1 MRVNETL
8 VRLMVTIDHWQRS
21 ALVRPGDDPDRGDVP
36 GWVFVTMMSAA
47 LVGVL
52 WAVAGTELERL
63 LSEALAN
70 VIP

>member
-1 MRVNETL
+1 MRVDEAL
-8 VRLMVTIDHWQRS
+8 VRAMVRIAEWQRS
-21 ALVRPGDDPDRGDVP
+21 VLRHGDDPERGDVP